1 MKRLY
6 IAIALCTLIG
16 CRSSHT
22 VQLARQTERDSTF
35 HRALQY
41 DSIHVYKERKE
52 DYRRAAD
59 ISYPSTDTLV
69 IKETST
75 EYRYRFIR
83 DTVSIVRHD
92 SIPYEVVVSHEKVVR
107 HIPWWSKALSA
118 IGGIC
123 LLLLILCL
131 CFGLKG

>member
-16 CRSSHT
+16 CRSIRT
-22 VQLARQTERDSTF
+22 VQPAGQTERDSTF
-35 HRALQY
+35 RHALQY
-41 DSIHVYKERKE
+41 DSIHVCKERKE
-52 DYRRAAD
+52 DYRKATG
-59 ISYPSTDTLV
+59 ISYPSPDTLV

-83 DTVSIVRHD
+83 DTIRIVRHD
-92 SIPYEVVVSHEKVVR
+92 SIPYEVAVIREKTVR
-107 HIPWWSKALSA
+107 HIPLWSKALSA

-123 LLLLILCL
+123 LLLFVLRLCL
-131 CFGLKG
+131 GLKG

>member
-1 MKRLY
+1 MKRLC

-41 DSIHVYKERKE
+41 DSIHVHKERKE
-52 DYRRAAD
+52 NYRRAAD
-59 ISYPSTDTLV
+59 ISYPSPDTLV

-83 DTVSIVRHD
+83 DTIRIVRHD
-92 SIPYEVVVSHEKVVR
+92 SIPYEVVVIREKVVR
-107 HIPWWSKALSA
+107 HIPWWCKALSA

>member
-22 VQLARQTERDSTF
+22 VQLARQAERDSTF

-41 DSIHVYKERKE
+41 DSIHVCKERKE
-52 DYRRAAD
+52 DYHKATGT
-59 ISYPSTDTLV
+59 SYPSPDTLV

-83 DTVSIVRHD
+83 DTIRIVRHD
-92 SIPYEVVVSHEKVVR
+92 SIPYEVAVIREKTVR
-107 HIPWWSKALSA
+107 HIPLWSKALSA

-123 LLLLILCL
+123 LLLFVLRLCL
-131 CFGLKG
+131 GLKG